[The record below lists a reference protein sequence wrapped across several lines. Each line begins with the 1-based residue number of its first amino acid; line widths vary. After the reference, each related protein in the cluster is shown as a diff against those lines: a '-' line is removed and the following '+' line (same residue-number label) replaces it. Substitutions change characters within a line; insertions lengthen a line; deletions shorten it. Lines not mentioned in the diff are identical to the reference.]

1 MSVPRSVIDL
11 IFLDCFGQ
19 LVEIL
24 IELQVWIENVRF
36 CKIEASGIK
45 ANGPWLTWLG
55 DRGNLVR
62 VHVLGYLAF
71 LEAQDVEWDLTGEAK
86 VAPLFAILGMDINR

>member
-24 IELQVWIENVRF
+24 IELQFWIENVRF

-45 ANGPWLTWLG
+45 AIGPWLT
-55 DRGNLVR
+55 
-62 VHVLGYLAF
+62 
-71 LEAQDVEWDLTGEAK
+71 
-86 VAPLFAILGMDINR
+86 